1 MKKLLILIVGES
13 GVGKDSVS
21 KELGYPQ
28 VCSYK
33 EGKPRVGE
41 INGREHYFVTTEEMD
56 KICKRDDLIAYTQTG
71 SVRYCA
77 TSDQLNHPIT
87 IYIINED
94 GVKWF
99 KKNYKHDDIKL
110 VTIGLTLDPK
120 ERLKRLTN
128 RKDVDKA
135 IIDRFI
141 AENLEQTIF
150 KMGYNYDLL
159 INNYDSVKT
168 AELIKSYLKVR
179 GILIDQEE
187 MIVDDCNE
195 RLFEIAMKF
204 GYKVLSQRD
213 IMTLKNEYLLT
224 RGINSS
230 IIIKTGD
237 VVKIDWI
244 NETIT
249 K

>member
-1 MKKLLILIVGES
+1 MKKVLILIVGES
-13 GVGKDSVS
+13 GVGKDSVA

-33 EGKPRVGE
+33 EGRPRVGE

-99 KKNYKHDDIKL
+99 KKNYKHDDIEL

-159 INNYDSVKT
+159 INNYESVKT

-187 MIVDDCNE
+187 IIVDGCNE

-204 GYKVLSQRD
+204 GYKILSQRD

-224 RGINSS
+224 RGINSG

>member
-1 MKKLLILIVGES
+1 MKKVLIFIVGES
-13 GVGKDSVS
+13 GVGKDTVARQ
-21 KELGYPQ
+21 LGFPQ

-33 EGKPRVGE
+33 ESKPRIGE
-41 INGREHYFVTTEEMD
+41 VNGREHYFVTTEEMD
-56 KICKRDDLIAYTQTG
+56 EICKRDDLIAYTQTG
-71 SVRYCA
+71 DIRYCA
-77 TSDQLNHPIT
+77 TANQLDHPIT
-87 IYIINED
+87 IYIINND
-94 GVKWF
+94 GVEWF
-99 KKNYKHDDIKL
+99 KKNYKHDDIEF

-141 AENLEQTIF
+141 AENIEQTIF

-168 AELIKSYLKVR
+168 AELIKSYLKVK

-187 MIVDDCNE
+187 MVVDGSNQ
-195 RLFEIAMKF
+195 RLFELVMEF
-204 GYKVLSQRD
+204 GYEVSTQID
-213 IMTLKNEYLLT
+213 LKTGKNKYLLT

-230 IIIKTGD
+230 IIIKDGD
-237 VVKIDWI
+237 VVKIDWM
-244 NETIT
+244 NEII
-249 K
+249 KK

>member
-1 MKKLLILIVGES
+1 MKKVLILIVGES
-13 GVGKDSVS
+13 GVGKDSVA

-33 EGKPRVGE
+33 EGRPRVGE
-41 INGREHYFVTTEEMD
+41 VNGREHYFVTTEEMD

-77 TSDQLNHPIT
+77 TSDQLNNPIT

-99 KKNYKHDDIKL
+99 KKNYKHDDIEL

>member
-1 MKKLLILIVGES
+1 MKKVLIFIVGES
-13 GVGKDSVS
+13 GVGKDSVA

-28 VCSYK
+28 VYSYK
-33 EGKPRVGE
+33 EGNPRVGD
-41 INGREHYFVTTEEMD
+41 INEREHYFVTTEEMD
-56 KICKRDDLIAYTQTG
+56 RICKRDDLIAYTQTG

-77 TSDQLNHPIT
+77 TADQLNHPIIT
-87 IYIINED
+87 YIINED
-94 GVKWF
+94 GIKWF
-99 KKNYKHDDIKL
+99 NKNYKHDDL
-110 VTIGLTLDPK
+110 EVVTIGLTLDPK

-128 RKDVDKA
+128 RKDIDKD

-159 INNYDSVKT
+159 INNYESVKT

>member
-1 MKKLLILIVGES
+1 MKKVLILIVGES
-13 GVGKDSVS
+13 GVGKDFVA
-21 KELGYPQ
+21 KELGYPR

-77 TSDQLNHPIT
+77 TSDQLDHPIT
-87 IYIINED
+87 TYIINED
-94 GVKWF
+94 GIKWF
-99 KKNYKHDDIKL
+99 KKNYKHDDIEL

-168 AELIKSYLKVR
+168 AELIKDYLKIR
-179 GILIDQEE
+179 GIKVDITETIVEANNEELFKIVID
-187 MIVDDCNE
+187 
-195 RLFEIAMKF
+195 F
-204 GYKVLSQRD
+204 GYKIFSTLDEPTRKMCYLFIKGKDNINCKDGD
-213 IMTLKNEYLLT
+213 IL
-224 RGINSS
+224 
-230 IIIKTGD
+230 
-237 VVKIDWI
+237 KIDWLNKSI
-244 NETIT
+244 SL

>member
-1 MKKLLILIVGES
+1 MKKVLILIVGES
-13 GVGKDSVS
+13 GVGKDSVA

-33 EGKPRVGE
+33 EGRPRVGE
-41 INGREHYFVTTEEMD
+41 VNGREHYFVTTEEMD

-99 KKNYKHDDIKL
+99 KKNYKHDDIEL

-159 INNYDSVKT
+159 INNYESAKT
-168 AELIKSYLKVR
+168 AELIKLYLKVR

-187 MIVDDCNE
+187 IIVDGCNE

-204 GYKVLSQRD
+204 GYEVLSQRD

-249 K
+249 N

>member
-13 GVGKDSVS
+13 GVGKDSVA

-99 KKNYKHDDIKL
+99 KKNYKHDNIEL

-195 RLFEIAMKF
+195 RLFEIAIKF

>member
-1 MKKLLILIVGES
+1 MKKVLILIVGES
-13 GVGKDSVS
+13 GVGKDSVA

-33 EGKPRVGE
+33 EGRPRVGE
-41 INGREHYFVTTEEMD
+41 VNGREHYFVSTEEMD
-56 KICKRDDLIAYTQTG
+56 EICKRDDLIAYTQTG
-71 SVRYCA
+71 TVRYCA

-99 KKNYKHDDIKL
+99 KKNYKHDDIEL

-204 GYKVLSQRD
+204 GYKVLTQRD

-237 VVKIDWI
+237 IVKIDWI

>member
-1 MKKLLILIVGES
+1 MKKVLILIVGES
-13 GVGKDSVS
+13 GVGKDSVA

-33 EGKPRVGE
+33 EGRPRVGE
-41 INGREHYFVTTEEMD
+41 VNGREHYFVTTEEMD

-71 SVRYCA
+71 TVRYCA
-77 TSDQLNHPIT
+77 TSDQLNRPIT

-99 KKNYKHDDIKL
+99 KKNYKHDDIEL

-141 AENLEQTIF
+141 AESLEQTIF

>member
-1 MKKLLILIVGES
+1 M
-13 GVGKDSVS
+13 
-21 KELGYPQ
+21 
-28 VCSYK
+28 
-33 EGKPRVGE
+33 
-41 INGREHYFVTTEEMD
+41 
-56 KICKRDDLIAYTQTG
+56 
-71 SVRYCA
+71 
-77 TSDQLNHPIT
+77 
-87 IYIINED
+87 
-94 GVKWF
+94 
-99 KKNYKHDDIKL
+99 
-110 VTIGLTLDPK
+110 DPK

-128 RKDVDKA
+128 RKDIDKD

-224 RGINSS
+224 HGINSN

>member
-1 MKKLLILIVGES
+1 MKKVLLFIVGES
-13 GVGKDSVS
+13 GVGKDFVARQ
-21 KELGYPQ
+21 LGFPQ

-33 EGKPRVGE
+33 EASPRIGE
-41 INGREHYFVTTEEMD
+41 VNGREHYFVTTEEMD
-56 KICKRDDLIAYTQTG
+56 EICKRDDLIAYTQTG
-71 SVRYCA
+71 DIRYCA
-77 TSDQLNHPIT
+77 TANQLDHPIS
-87 IYIINED
+87 IYIINND
-94 GVKWF
+94 GIEWF
-99 KKNYKHDDIKL
+99 KKNYKRDDIEF
-110 VTIGLTLDPK
+110 VSIGLTLDPK

-179 GILIDQEE
+179 GIPIDQEE
-187 MIVDDCNE
+187 MIVDSSNE
-195 RLFEIAMKF
+195 RLFEIAMNF
-204 GYKVLSQRD
+204 GYEVLSKID
-213 IMTLKNEYLLT
+213 MMTGKNEYLLT

-230 IIIKTGD
+230 IIIKDGD
-237 VVKIDWI
+237 VVKIDWM

>member
-1 MKKLLILIVGES
+1 MKKVLIFIVGES
-13 GVGKDSVS
+13 GVGKDTVARQ
-21 KELGYPQ
+21 LGFPQ

-33 EGKPRVGE
+33 ESKPRIGE
-41 INGREHYFVTTEEMD
+41 VNGREHYFVSTEEMD
-56 KICKRDDLIAYTQTG
+56 EICKSDNLIAYTQTG
-71 SVRYCA
+71 DIRYCA
-77 TSDQLNHPIT
+77 TSDELTNPIM
-87 IYIINED
+87 IYIINRD
-94 GVKWF
+94 GIEWA
-99 KKNYKHDDIKL
+99 KKNCKL
-110 VTIGLTLDPK
+110 KDFEYITIGLTLDPK

-141 AENLEQTIF
+141 AENLEQNVF
-150 KMGYNYDLL
+150 KLGYNYDLL

-187 MIVDDCNE
+187 MIVDTSNQ

-204 GYKVLSQRD
+204 GYEVLSKID
-213 IMTLKNEYLLT
+213 MITGKNEYLLT

-230 IIIKTGD
+230 IIIKDGD

>member
-1 MKKLLILIVGES
+1 MKKVLILIVGES
-13 GVGKDSVS
+13 GVGKDSVA

-33 EGKPRVGE
+33 EGRPRVGE
-41 INGREHYFVTTEEMD
+41 VNGREHYFVTTEEMD

-99 KKNYKHDDIKL
+99 KKNYKHDDIEL

-128 RKDVDKA
+128 RKDVNKA

-204 GYKVLSQRD
+204 GYKVLSQRN

>member
-1 MKKLLILIVGES
+1 MKKILIFIVGES
-13 GVGKDSVS
+13 GVGKDTVAIQ
-21 KELGYPQ
+21 LGFPQ

-33 EGKPRVGE
+33 ESEPRIGE
-41 INGREHYFVTTEEMD
+41 VNGREHYFVSTEEMD
-56 KICKRDDLIAYTQTG
+56 EICKRDDLIAYTKTG
-71 SVRYCA
+71 DIRYCA
-77 TSDQLNHPIT
+77 TANQLDHPIT
-87 IYIINED
+87 IYIINND
-94 GVKWF
+94 GVEWF
-99 KKNYKHDDIKL
+99 KKNYKHDDIEF

-135 IIDRFI
+135 IINRFI
-141 AENLEQTIF
+141 AENIEQTIF